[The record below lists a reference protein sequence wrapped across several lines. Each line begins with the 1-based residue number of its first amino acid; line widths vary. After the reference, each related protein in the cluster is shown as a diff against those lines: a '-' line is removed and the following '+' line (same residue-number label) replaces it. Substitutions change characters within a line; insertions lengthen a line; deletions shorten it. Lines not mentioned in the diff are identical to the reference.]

1 MDGIEECQAYAELIK
16 DNLDFD
22 VLVERYPYQE
32 KELQN
37 IYDIILET
45 VVAKG
50 ESVIISGQKYPREL
64 VKAKFSKFNMSHIEY
79 VMDCLQKNTTKVRN
93 IKSYLLTTLFN
104 AGSTMDSY
112 YRAMVNY
119 DMPQFAGQI

>member
-1 MDGIEECQAYAELIK
+1 MTSKAVSRSCEDIDEATLSYAEIKAVATGNPLIREKMEIDNDVQRLKLLKASYDNQRYRMDGIEECQAYAELIK

-50 ESVIISGQKYPREL
+50 EV
-64 VKAKFSKFNMSHIEY
+64 
-79 VMDCLQKNTTKVRN
+79 
-93 IKSYLLTTLFN
+93 
-104 AGSTMDSY
+104 
-112 YRAMVNY
+112 
-119 DMPQFAGQI
+119 